1 MNNVDILTKTVIV
14 AAHPDDEILWFSSL
28 LDKADHV
35 VLCYL
40 GELANPDFGQFRSQA
55 LAQFPLA
62 KKMSCLELTALGI
75 SRPKNFVS
83 PKFSPF
89 GIELVADSK
98 LPENAHKHYQNNY
111 LVLRD
116 KLADILGKYHN
127 VVTHNPW
134 GEYGHEEHVQVYR
147 AVKDLQPSLGFDL
160 WTSNYC
166 STRTVGLVGSIAKAS
181 QVVTLPTNPHLVQ
194 GIMDLYIHNQC
205 WTWYEN
211 WKWPTE
217 ETFFKEAPAESPG
230 ITYGSVLPINLIVKP
245 PLPSQVVGSESRLS
259 QFRNLMGLGKRC
271 IKPASHG
278 SQA

>member
-1 MNNVDILTKTVIV
+1 MGEAEILKKSIIV

-28 LDKADHV
+28 LEKADHV

-40 GELANPDFGQFRSQA
+40 GELANPEFGQFRSQA
-55 LAQFPLA
+55 LSRFPLIE
-62 KKMSCLELTALGI
+62 KMSCLELTALGV

-89 GIELVADSK
+89 GIELLADSK
-98 LPENAHKHYQNNY
+98 LPENGQKHYRNNY
-111 LVLRD
+111 LLLRS

-147 AVKDLQPSLGFDL
+147 AIKDLQPSLGFDL

-166 STRTVGLVGSIAKAS
+166 STRTVGLVGSIAQAS
-181 QVVTLPTNPHLVQ
+181 QVVTLPTNSQLAQ
-194 GIMDLYIHNQC
+194 GIMELYIRNQC

-217 ETFFKEAPAESPG
+217 ETFFKEAPVGSPG
-230 ITYGSVLPINLIVKP
+230 ITYGSVLPVNLIIKP
-245 PLPSQVVGSESRLS
+245 PLPVQAVQVESNLS
-259 QFRNLMGLGKRC
+259 RIRKIVGLGKRGT
-271 IKPASHG
+271 KPASHG
-278 SQA
+278 

>member
-1 MNNVDILTKTVIV
+1 MNNVDILAKTVIV

-28 LDKADHV
+28 LEKAEHV

-40 GELANPDFGQFRSQA
+40 GELANPEFGQFRSEA

-62 KKMSCLELTALGI
+62 EKMSCLALTALGV

-98 LPENAHKHYQNNY
+98 LPENAQEHYEKNY
-111 LVLRD
+111 LVLKD

-147 AVKDLQPSLGFDL
+147 AVKDLQASLGFNL
-160 WTSNYC
+160 WTSNYG
-166 STRTVGLVGSIAKAS
+166 STRTIGLMASIAKAS
-181 QVVTLPTNPHLVQ
+181 QVVTLPTNPQLAQ
-194 GIMDLYIHNQC
+194 KIMAIYQETQC
-205 WTWYEN
+205 WTWYDD
-211 WKWPTE
+211 WQWPAE
-217 ETFFKEAPAESPG
+217 ETFFKETTQEMPG
-230 ITYGSVLPINLIVKP
+230 IPYGRVLPINLIVKP
-245 PLPSQVVGSESRLS
+245 PLPLQSVRSQSKINRLRK
-259 QFRNLMGLGKRC
+259 FVGLGKE
-271 IKPASHG
+271 
-278 SQA
+278 